1 MPGVRPF
8 GLGVITGTQPIY
20 LSVYEVKNISNE
32 EYQKTKPPHYR
43 CDLAVYT
50 RLEFS
55 NHVRTEGGLAN
66 KVLGSLYTNLET
78 ETEIIDERVSGDASD
93 ADVSVDSGHVSC

>member
-1 MPGVRPF
+1 VPGVRPF
-8 GLGVITGTQPIY
+8 GLGVVTGTQPIY

-32 EYQKTKPPHYR
+32 EYRKKKPPHNR
-43 CDLAVYT
+43 SDLAVYT

-66 KVLGSLYTNLET
+66 RVLGGQYATLET
-78 ETEIIDERVSGDASD
+78 ETEVIGELGDASD
-93 ADVSVDSGHVSC
+93 VYSGHVSC

>member
-8 GLGVITGTQPIY
+8 GLGVVTGTQPIY

-32 EYQKTKPPHYR
+32 EYRKKKPPHNR
-43 CDLAVYT
+43 SDLAVYT

-55 NHVRTEGGLAN
+55 NHIRTEGGLAS
-66 KVLGSLYTNLET
+66 KVLGGFALET
-78 ETEIIDERVSGDASD
+78 ESEVIDELGEVS
-93 ADVSVDSGHVSC
+93 DVSVESGHISC